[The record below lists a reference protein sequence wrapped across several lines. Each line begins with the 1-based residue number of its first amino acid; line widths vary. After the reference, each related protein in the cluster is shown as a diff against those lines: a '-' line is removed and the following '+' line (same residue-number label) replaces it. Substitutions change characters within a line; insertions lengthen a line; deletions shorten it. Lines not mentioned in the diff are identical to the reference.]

1 MNKRPFIDLFIEN
14 TITVCFLSAETK
26 GAFRDGVHQG
36 VAGSGVGGRGD
47 I

>member
-14 TITVCFLSAETK
+14 TITLCFLSAETK
-26 GAFRDGVHQG
+26 GAFRDGVDQR